1 MQATSPVQE
10 RRSCARPNVT
20 HHHPLPGLRRHMLSL
35 LALAIAG
42 AAQASPNSEV
52 TSVNLPGTLQSA
64 IGCGADWDPACE
76 ASELSYDETNDLW
89 LGTFTLPAGNYEYKV
104 ALNGGWDENYGA
116 NGDAGGGNIPLEIA
130 AEREVQFIYD
140 HETHW
145 IADNVRHSIVTA
157 AGDFQ
162 SALGCPGDW
171 QPECLH
177 SLMQD
182 VDGDGVYTLLTDQIP
197 AGDYQMKAALHQ
209 GWEESYGQDGGNIA
223 FTVED
228 GKEIYFAFDSNT
240 KKVVV
245 STDGVPRG
253 DLTTDK
259 AHWVDTNTILWPV
272 TVPEGGSAKL
282 VSSADAA
289 LTLGPDGVA
298 GDSEVALALN
308 TDGVTDTTA
317 AKFPHLSNSTA
328 FTVPATAD
336 IAELIKGQ
344 LAIAIFDADGAI
356 VDATGI
362 QTPGLLDAAFAY
374 DGTLGASVG
383 ENAIEFAL
391 WAPTAKSVKVHLF
404 DTAEQFES
412 SSHIEMSETDGVW
425 TASTSIDWDRKF
437 YMYEVEVYSYA
448 TREIET
454 NWVTDPYS
462 LSLSTNSRK
471 SQIVNLNDDDLKPE
485 GWDSLMKPILAAP
498 EDISIYELHVR
509 DFSIKDDM
517 VSEAAR
523 GTFAAFA
530 EDGRGSL
537 HLAELAAAGLTHVH
551 LLPAFDFAT
560 VNEERSEL
568 KTTEDLSVYAPDSTE
583 QQAAVNAI
591 RDEDGFNWG
600 YDPLHFTVPEGSYS
614 TNPNGVQRIIEF
626 REMVQSLSEMGLRVV
641 MDVVYNHTS
650 SFAQYDNSI
659 LDKIVPGY
667 YHRRNGEGFVEMSS
681 CCANTASEH
690 TMMEK
695 LMRDSMKTWATAYKV
710 DSFRFDLMGHH
721 TKENIQNIAS
731 DLQALTTE
739 TDGVDGSSIYLYG
752 EGWNFG
758 EVVDDAR
765 FVQARQGN
773 MAGTGVGTFNDRI
786 RDSVRGGN
794 PFGGFEEQGFGTGL
808 FTDSNGKFG
817 GDDERATLLTLADK
831 VRISLAGNLADYVL
845 ETSDGSE
852 MTGAELI
859 YNGQPTGY
867 TADPQESI
875 NYVAAHDNE
884 TLFDGIQIKANSTT
898 SVAERVRLQNFST
911 SLVMFAQGVP
921 FIHAGQEILRSKSM
935 DRDSYNSG
943 DWFNAI
949 DFSLTTDNWGAGLPI
964 ADKNEDNWEL
974 MAPLLANPDIAP
986 QQADREFALAVFK
999 EWLQI
1004 RRSSGLFRLP
1014 TKEAVQSVVSFAN
1027 TGPEQIPG
1035 LIAMHLNDPAGDF
1048 DEETSQILVLFNGGA
1063 EAQTFTLESA
1073 AELPFALH
1081 PVQQDSADAAL
1092 VEATVEAG
1100 VFTVPARTTAV
1111 FTLSRADDTSI
1122 PEEEEEEEVEQPE
1135 NPGNSSSGGATGFAL
1150 LALIAAALL
1159 RRRRI

>member
-1 MQATSPVQE
+1 MQASSHTQE
-10 RRSCARPNVT
+10 QAGRARRT
-20 HHHPLPGLRRHMLSL
+20 PLISI
-35 LALAIAG
+35 LALAIAATSHS
-42 AAQASPNSEV
+42 AAQASTNSELAM
-52 TSVNLPGTLQSA
+52 VNIPGTVQTA
-64 IGCGADWDPACE
+64 IGCGGDWDPACE
-76 ASELSYDETNDLW
+76 ASQLTYDVEDDLW
-89 LGTFTLPAGNYEYKV
+89 QGTFTLPAGDYEYKV
-104 ALNGGWDENYGA
+104 AINGNWDENYGGYA
-116 NGDAGGGNIPLEIA
+116 DAGGGNIPLSLA
-130 AEREVQFIYD
+130 AEQVVKFIYD
-140 HETHW
+140 HETNW
-145 IADNVRHSIVTA
+145 IADNVRHAIATA
-157 AGDFQ
+157 VGNFQ

-171 QPECLH
+171 QPQCLQT
-177 SLMQD
+177 LLQD
-182 VDGDGVYTLLTDQIP
+182 VDGDGVYTLITDAIP
-197 AGDYQMKAALHQ
+197 AGDYEMKVALNET
-209 GWEESYGQDGGNIA
+209 WDESYGANGGNIA
-223 FTVED
+223 FTAEA
-228 GKEIYFAFDSNT
+228 GKEIYFAFDSNS
-240 KKVVV
+240 KSVVV

-259 AHWVDTNTILWPV
+259 AHWVDATTILWPV
-272 TVPEGGSAKL
+272 SLPEGGSAKL
-282 VSSADAA
+282 VASDSAA
-289 LTLGPDGVA
+289 LSLGPDGISGDVEAALTVNAA
-298 GDSEVALALN
+298 GASDAAI
-308 TDGVTDTTA
+308 
-317 AKFPHLSNSTA
+317 AKFPHLANATA
-328 FTVPATAD
+328 FTVPENAD
-336 IAELIKGQ
+336 IAALVKGQ
-344 LAIAIFDADGAI
+344 LAVAIYDGEGNI

-362 QTPGLLDAAFAY
+362 QMPGLLDAAFAF
-374 DGTLGASVG
+374 DGTLGATVG
-383 ENAIEFAL
+383 DDAIDFAL
-391 WAPTAKSVKVHLF
+391 WAPTARSVKVHLF
-404 DTAEQFES
+404 DSGDQFEPS
-412 SSHIEMSETDGVW
+412 ASIEMAETNGVW
-425 TASTSIDWDRKF
+425 SASTSIDWNRKF
-437 YMYEVEVYSYA
+437 YLYEVEVYSYA
-448 TREIET
+448 TRKIET
-454 NWVTDPYS
+454 NWVSDPYS
-462 LSLSTNSRK
+462 LSLSTNSHK
-471 SQIVNLNDDDLKPE
+471 SQIVNLNDADLKPE
-485 GWDSLMKPILAAP
+485 GWDSIAKPSLAAP
-498 EDISIYELHVR
+498 EDISVYELHVR
-509 DFSIKDDM
+509 DFSIADDM

-523 GTFAAFA
+523 GTFAAFS

-560 VNEERSEL
+560 VNEDRAAL

-614 TNPNGVQRIIEF
+614 TDPNGVQRIIEF
-626 REMVQSLSEMGLRVV
+626 REMVQSLSDMGLRVV

-667 YHRRNGEGFVEMSS
+667 YHRRNGEGYVEMSS

-710 DSFRFDLMGHH
+710 DGFRFDLMGHH
-721 TKENIQNIAS
+721 SKQNILNVAS
-731 DLQALTTE
+731 DLEALTVE
-739 TDGVDGSSIYLYG
+739 VDGVDGSSMYLYG

-765 FVQARQGN
+765 FVQARQAN
-773 MAGTGVGTFNDRI
+773 MAGTGVGTFNDRL

-831 VRISLAGNLADYVL
+831 VRITLAGNLADYVL
-845 ETSDGSE
+845 ETSDGTE
-852 MTGAELI
+852 LTGAELV

-898 SVAERVRLQNFST
+898 SLADRVRLQNFST

-949 DFSLTTDNWGAGLPI
+949 DFSLATDNWAAGLPI
-964 ADKNEDNWEL
+964 ADKNEDKWTL

-986 QQADREFALAVFK
+986 QQSDREFALAVFK

-1004 RRSSGLFRLP
+1004 RASSGLFRLP

-1035 LIAMHLNDPAGDF
+1035 LIAMHLNDAAGDF
-1048 DEETSQILVLFNGGA
+1048 DAETSQILVLFNGGA
-1063 EAQTFTLESA
+1063 EAQEFTLESA
-1073 AELPFALH
+1073 ADLPFALH
-1081 PVQQDSADAAL
+1081 PVQQESADAVLEA
-1092 VEATVEAG
+1092 ATVEAG
-1100 VFTVPARTTAV
+1100 VFSVPARTTAV
-1111 FTLSRADDTSI
+1111 FTLARADDTSI
-1122 PEEEEEEEVEQPE
+1122 VDEEDEQGE
-1135 NPGNSSSGGATGFAL
+1135 QEDEQEQDQDRGSRGGATGFAL
-1150 LALIAAALL
+1150 LALLAAALM

>member
-1 MQATSPVQE
+1 MQASSRASGRTP
-10 RRSCARPNVT
+10 RAR
-20 HHHPLPGLRRHMLSL
+20 HIHAASL
-35 LALAIAG
+35 LAIAIA
-42 AAQASPNSEV
+42 ASAHSNAQTANSEL
-52 TSVNLPGTLQSA
+52 SMVNIPGSIQTP
-64 IGCGADWDPACE
+64 IGCAADWDAACE
-76 ASELSYDETNDLW
+76 VSQLTYDANDDLW
-89 LGTFTLPAGNYEYKV
+89 RGTYTLPAGDYEYKV
-104 ALNGGWDENYGA
+104 AINGSWDENYGGNADA
-116 NGDAGGGNIPLEIA
+116 NGGNIPLSIA
-130 AEREVQFIYD
+130 TEQEVNFFYD
-140 HETHW
+140 HESNW
-145 IADNVRHSIVTA
+145 IADNVRHTIVAA

-162 SALGCPGDW
+162 SELGCPGDW
-171 QPECLH
+171 QPECLQTW
-177 SLMQD
+177 LQD
-182 VDGDGVYTLLTDQIP
+182 VDGDGIYTFITDVLP
-197 AGDYQMKAALHQ
+197 AGDYQMKAALNE
-209 GWEESYGQDGGNIA
+209 GWEESYGDSSGNNIA
-223 FTVED
+223 FTAEE

-240 KKVVV
+240 NNVVV

-259 AHWVDTNTILWPV
+259 AHWVDANTIVWPV
-272 TVPEGGSAKL
+272 TLPEGGSAML
-282 VSSADAA
+282 VASDSAA
-289 LTLGPDGVA
+289 LTLGPDGVS
-298 GDSEVALALN
+298 GDIEIAMAHSADGMSESAS
-308 TDGVTDTTA
+308 
-317 AKFPHLSNSTA
+317 AKFPHLTNATA
-328 FTVPATAD
+328 FTLPADTD
-336 IAELIKGQ
+336 IEALVRGQ
-344 LAIAIFDADGAI
+344 LAVALFDAEGNI
-356 VDATGI
+356 VDTTGI
-362 QTPGLLDAAFAY
+362 QTPGVLDAAFAY
-374 DGTLGASVG
+374 DGALGSTVG
-383 ENAIEFAL
+383 EDAIEFAL

-404 DTAEQFES
+404 DNAGQLEPTAY
-412 SSHIEMSETDGVW
+412 IEMTADNGVW
-425 TASTSIDWDRKF
+425 SASTSIDWDRKF

-448 TREIET
+448 TRAIEN

-462 LSLSTNSRK
+462 LSLSTNSHK
-471 SQIVNLNDDDLKPE
+471 SQIVNLNDEDLKPE
-485 GWDSLMKPILAAP
+485 GWDSVMKPSLSAA

-509 DFSIKDDM
+509 DFSIADDM
-517 VSEAAR
+517 VSEGAR
-523 GTFAAFA
+523 GTFAAFT
-530 EDGRGSL
+530 ENGRGSL
-537 HLAELAAAGLTHVH
+537 HLAELAAAGLSHVH

-560 VNEERSEL
+560 VNEEKSAQAV
-568 KTTEDLSVYAPDSTE
+568 TEDLSVYAADSTE

-591 RDEDGFNWG
+591 RDQDGFNWG

-614 TNPNGVQRIIEF
+614 TDPNGVQRIVEF
-626 REMVQSLSEMGLRVV
+626 REMVQSLSDMGLRVV

-721 TKENIQNIAS
+721 SKENILNVAS
-731 DLQALTTE
+731 DLQALTLE
-739 TDGVDGSSIYLYG
+739 TDGVDGSSMYLYG

-831 VRISLAGNLADYVL
+831 VRITLAGNLADYVL
-845 ETSDGSE
+845 ETSDGTELS
-852 MTGAELI
+852 GAELI

-898 SVAERVRLQNFST
+898 SVADRVRLQNFST
-911 SLVMFAQGVP
+911 SLVLLAQGVP

-949 DFSLTTDNWGAGLPI
+949 DFSLATDNWGAGLPI
-964 ADKNEDNWEL
+964 ADKNEDNWGL

-986 QQADREFALAVFK
+986 QQTDREFALTVFK
-999 EWLQI
+999 DWLQI
-1004 RRSSGLFRLP
+1004 RASSGLFRLP
-1014 TKEAVQSVVSFAN
+1014 TGEAVQSVVSFAN

-1035 LIAMHLNDPAGDF
+1035 LIAMHLNDAAGDF
-1048 DEETSQILVLFNGGA
+1048 DAETSQILVLFNGGA
-1063 EAQTFTLESA
+1063 ETQEFTLESA

-1081 PVQQDSADAAL
+1081 PVQQASADTAL
-1092 VEATVEAG
+1092 ENAFVEAG

-1111 FTLSRADDTSI
+1111 FTLARTDDTSI
-1122 PEEEEEEEVEQPE
+1122 PVEEEEEVQEEEQPQD
-1135 NPGNSSSGGATGFAL
+1135 NNGSSGGAAGIAL
-1150 LALIAAALL
+1150 FGLLIAALL
-1159 RRRRI
+1159 RRRRF

>member
-1 MQATSPVQE
+1 MQASSHTREHAGRARRAQITSF
-10 RRSCARPNVT
+10 
-20 HHHPLPGLRRHMLSL
+20 
-35 LALAIAG
+35 LALAIA
-42 AAQASPNSEV
+42 AATHSAAHASTNSEL
-52 TSVNLPGTLQSA
+52 SMANIPGTIQPA
-64 IGCGADWDPACE
+64 IGCGGEWDPACE
-76 ASELSYDETNDLW
+76 ASQLTYDANDDLW
-89 LGTFTLPAGNYEYKV
+89 QGSYTLPAGDYEYKV
-104 ALNGGWDENYGA
+104 AINGNWDENYGA
-116 NGDAGGGNIPLEIA
+116 YADANGGNISLNVA
-130 AEREVQFIYD
+130 AEQVVKFIYD
-140 HETHW
+140 HESNW
-145 IADNVRHSIVTA
+145 IADNLRHTIVTA

-162 SALGCPGDW
+162 SELGCPGDW
-171 QPECLH
+171 QPDCLQ
-177 SLMQD
+177 SWLQD
-182 VDGDGVYTLLTDQIP
+182 VDGDGVYTFITSEIP
-197 AGDYQMKAALHQ
+197 AGTYQMKAALNE
-209 GWEESYGQDGGNIA
+209 GWDESYGQNGNNIE
-223 FTVED
+223 FTVEA
-228 GKEIYFAFDSNT
+228 GKDVYFAFDSNS
-240 KKVVV
+240 KSVVV

-253 DLTTDK
+253 DLSTDK
-259 AHWVDTNTILWPV
+259 AHWVDGSTILWPV
-272 TVPEGGSAKL
+272 SLPEGGSAKL
-282 VSSADAA
+282 VASESAA
-289 LTLGPDGVA
+289 LTLGPEGVG
-298 GDSEVALALN
+298 GDVEVALTLN
-308 TDGVTDTTA
+308 ASGASA
-317 AKFPHLSNSTA
+317 ATLGKFPHLANATA
-328 FTVPATAD
+328 FTVPASAD
-336 IAELIKGQ
+336 IAALVKGQ
-344 LAIAIFDADGAI
+344 LAIAIFDAEGAI

-362 QTPGLLDAAFAY
+362 QMPGLLDAAFAY
-374 DGTLGASVG
+374 DGTLGATVA
-383 ENAIEFAL
+383 EDAIEFAL

-404 DTAEQFES
+404 NTGDQYEPTT
-412 SSHIEMSETDGVW
+412 HVEMTEDNGVW

-448 TREIET
+448 TREIEN
-454 NWVTDPYS
+454 NWVSDPYS
-462 LSLSTNSRK
+462 LSLSTNSYK
-471 SQIVNLNDDDLKPE
+471 SQIVDLNDEDLKPE
-485 GWDSLMKPILAAP
+485 GWDSVTKPSLSAA

-509 DFSIKDDM
+509 DFSIADDM

-560 VNEERSEL
+560 VNEDRSAL
-568 KTTEDLSVYAPDSTE
+568 KTTEDISVYAADSTE

-614 TNPNGVQRIIEF
+614 TDPNGVQRIIEF
-626 REMVQSLSEMGLRVV
+626 REMVQSLSDMGLRVV

-667 YHRRNGEGFVEMSS
+667 YHRRNGEGAVEMSS

-710 DSFRFDLMGHH
+710 DGFRFDLMGHH
-721 TKENIQNIAS
+721 SKENILNVAA
-731 DLQALTTE
+731 DLEALTTE

-758 EVVDDAR
+758 EVENDAR
-765 FVQARQGN
+765 FIQARQAN
-773 MAGTGVGTFNDRI
+773 MADTGVGTFNDRL

-845 ETSDGSE
+845 ETSDGTE
-852 MTGAELI
+852 LTGAELL

-867 TADPQESI
+867 TGDPQESI

-884 TLFDGIQIKANSTT
+884 TLLDGIQIKANSTT
-898 SVAERVRLQNFST
+898 SLADRVRLQNFSN
-911 SLVMFAQGVP
+911 SLVMLAQGVP

-943 DWFNAI
+943 DWFNAL
-949 DFSLTTDNWGAGLPI
+949 DFSLETDNWAAGLPI
-964 ADKNEDNWEL
+964 ADKNEDKWAL

-986 QQADREFALAVFK
+986 QKSDREFALAVFK

-1004 RRSSGLFRLP
+1004 RASSGLFRLP

-1035 LIAMHLNDPAGDF
+1035 LIVMHLNDPVGDY
-1048 DEETSQILVLFNGGA
+1048 DEDTSQILVLFNGSA
-1063 EAQTFTLESA
+1063 EVQAFSLESA
-1073 AELPFALH
+1073 ADLPFALH
-1081 PVQQDSADAAL
+1081 AVQQESADAAL
-1092 VEATVEAG
+1092 AEASVEAG
-1100 VFTVPARTTAV
+1100 VFTIPARTTAV
-1111 FTLSRADDTSI
+1111 FTLSRADDSSI
-1122 PEEEEEEEVEQPE
+1122 TVEEEDEGEDQEDED
-1135 NPGNSSSGGATGFAL
+1135 NGSNGGATGFAL
-1150 LALIAAALL
+1150 LVLLAAALL
-1159 RRRRI
+1159 RRRRF

>member
-1 MQATSPVQE
+1 M
-10 RRSCARPNVT
+10 
-20 HHHPLPGLRRHMLSL
+20 
-35 LALAIAG
+35 
-42 AAQASPNSEV
+42 
-52 TSVNLPGTLQSA
+52 VNIPGTIQTP
-64 IGCGADWDPACE
+64 IGCAGDWDPACE
-76 ASELSYDETNDLW
+76 ASQLSYDAIDDLW
-89 LGTFTLPAGNYEYKV
+89 RGTYTLPAGDYEYKV
-104 ALNGGWDENYGA
+104 AINGTWDENYGGYA
-116 NGDAGGGNIPLEIA
+116 DAGGGNIPLNIA
-130 AEREVQFIYD
+130 AERAVTFIYD
-140 HETHW
+140 HATNW

-162 SALGCPGDW
+162 SELGCPGDW
-171 QPECLH
+171 QPDCLQTW
-177 SLMQD
+177 LQD
-182 VDGDGVYTLLTDQIP
+182 VDGDGVYTFITDALP
-197 AGDYQMKAALHQ
+197 AGDYQMKAALNE
-209 GWEESYGQDGGNIA
+209 GWDESYGDANGQNIA
-223 FTVED
+223 FTAEA
-228 GKEIYFAFDSNT
+228 GKEVYFAFDSNT

-259 AHWVDTNTILWPV
+259 AHWVDGDTIVWPV
-272 TVPEGGSAKL
+272 TLPEGGSAQL
-282 VSSADAA
+282 VASTSAT
-289 LTLGPDGVA
+289 LTLGPDGVT
-298 GDSEVALALN
+298 GDTAILLTHNTSGPAEAVSE
-308 TDGVTDTTA
+308 
-317 AKFPHLSNSTA
+317 KFPHLANATT
-328 FTVPATAD
+328 FTVPTDVD
-336 IAELIKGQ
+336 IHALIKGQ
-344 LAIAIFDADGAI
+344 LAVAIFDAEGAI
-356 VDATGI
+356 VDATGV
-362 QTPGLLDAAFAY
+362 QTPGVLDAQFAY
-374 DGTLGASVG
+374 DGTLGATVG

-391 WAPTAKSVKVHLF
+391 WAPTAKSVRVHLF
-404 DTAEQFES
+404 DSGDQYAPTTQVDMTENN
-412 SSHIEMSETDGVW
+412 GVW

-448 TREIET
+448 TRKIEN

-462 LSLSTNSRK
+462 LSLSTNSYK
-471 SQIVNLNDDDLKPE
+471 SQIVNLNDDDLKPAD
-485 GWDSLMKPILAAP
+485 WDSLAKPALSSA
-498 EDISIYELHVR
+498 EDISVYELHVR
-509 DFSIKDDM
+509 DFSIKDDL
-517 VSEAAR
+517 VSAPAR

-530 EDGRGSL
+530 EDGRGTL

-560 VNEERSEL
+560 VNEDRSAQ
-568 KTTEDLSVYAPDSTE
+568 KDTGDLSVYAPDSTE

-600 YDPLHFTVPEGSYS
+600 YDPLHFTVPEGSYA
-614 TNPNGVQRIIEF
+614 TDPNGVQRILEF
-626 REMVQSLSEMGLRVV
+626 REMVQSLSDMGLRVV

-650 SFAQYDNSI
+650 SFAQYNNSI

-667 YHRRNGEGFVEMSS
+667 YHRRNSEGFVEMSS

-721 TKENIQNIAS
+721 TKQNILNVAS
-731 DLQALTTE
+731 DLQALTPE
-739 TDGVDGSSIYLYG
+739 ADGVDGSSIYLYG

-758 EVVDDAR
+758 EVVDDTR
-765 FVQARQGN
+765 FVQARQSN
-773 MAGTGVGTFNDRI
+773 MAGTGVGTFNDRL

-817 GDDERATLLTLADK
+817 SGDERATLLTLADK
-831 VRISLAGNLADYVL
+831 VRISLAGNLADYLL
-845 ETSDGSE
+845 ETSDGTTL
-852 MTGAELI
+852 TGAELI

-898 SVAERVRLQNFST
+898 TVADRVRLQNFST
-911 SLVMFAQGVP
+911 SLVMLAQGVP

-949 DFSLTTDNWGAGLPI
+949 DYSLATDNWGAGLPI
-964 ADKNEDNWEL
+964 ADKNQDHWGL

-1004 RRSSGLFRLP
+1004 RASSGLFRLP
-1014 TKEAVQSVVSFAN
+1014 TKEAVQAVVSFAN
-1027 TGPEQIPG
+1027 TGPDQIPG
-1035 LIAMHLNDPAGDF
+1035 LIAMHLNDPAGEF

-1063 EAQTFTLESA
+1063 EAQEFTLASA
-1073 AELPFALH
+1073 TDLPFTLH
-1081 PVQQDSADAAL
+1081 EVQQASADTAL
-1092 VEATVEAG
+1092 ATASVTDG

-1111 FTLSRADDTSI
+1111 FSLAREDDSSI
-1122 PEEEEEEEVEQPE
+1122 PEDEEDTDQGEDE
-1135 NPGNSSSGGATGFAL
+1135 NENEGNDSSGGATGFAL
-1150 LALIAAALL
+1150 LALLAAALL

>member
-1 MQATSPVQE
+1 M
-10 RRSCARPNVT
+10 
-20 HHHPLPGLRRHMLSL
+20 
-35 LALAIAG
+35 
-42 AAQASPNSEV
+42 
-52 TSVNLPGTLQSA
+52 VNIPGTIQTA
-64 IGCGADWDPACE
+64 IGCAGDWDPACE
-76 ASELSYDETNDLW
+76 VSQLTYDASDDLW
-89 LGTFTLPAGNYEYKV
+89 QGAYTLPAGDYEYKV
-104 ALNGGWDENYGA
+104 AIDGGWDENYGA
-116 NGDAGGGNIPLEIA
+116 YADANGGNIPLNIA
-130 AEREVQFIYD
+130 AEREVKFIYD
-140 HETHW
+140 HETNW

-162 SALGCPGDW
+162 SELGCPGDW
-171 QPECLH
+171 QPDCLQTW
-177 SLMQD
+177 LQD
-182 VDGDGVYTLLTDQIP
+182 VDGDGVYTFITDALP
-197 AGDYQMKAALHQ
+197 AGDYQMKAALNE
-209 GWEESYGQDGGNIA
+209 GWDESYGDSSGNNIA
-223 FTVED
+223 FTAEA

-240 KKVVV
+240 KSVVV

-259 AHWVDTNTILWPV
+259 AHWVDASTIVWPV
-272 TVPEGGSAKL
+272 SLPEGGSARL
-282 VSSADAA
+282 VASDSAA

-298 GDSEVALALN
+298 GDTQVVLAHNASGLPES
-308 TDGVTDTTA
+308 VS
-317 AKFPHLSNSTA
+317 AKFPHLANATA
-328 FTVPATAD
+328 FTVPNSAD
-336 IAELIKGQ
+336 IAALLKGQ
-344 LAIAIFDADGAI
+344 LAVAIFDAEGNI
-356 VDATGI
+356 VDATGV
-362 QTPGLLDAAFAY
+362 QTPGVLDAVFAY
-374 DGTLGASVG
+374 DGTLGATVG
-383 ENAIEFAL
+383 ENSIDFAL

-404 DTAEQFES
+404 DSGDQSEPTT
-412 SSHIEMSETDGVW
+412 HIEMTSSNGVW

-448 TREIET
+448 TRKVET

-462 LSLSTNSRK
+462 LSLSTNSSK
-471 SQIVNLNDDDLKPE
+471 SQIVNLNDADLKPE
-485 GWDSLMKPILAAP
+485 GWDSVMKPSLSAA
-498 EDISIYELHVR
+498 EDISVYELHVR
-509 DFSIKDDM
+509 DFSIKDDT
-517 VSEAAR
+517 VSETAR

-530 EDGRGSL
+530 EGGRGSL

-560 VNEERSEL
+560 VNEDRSAL
-568 KTTEDLSVYAPDSTE
+568 KTTGDLSVYAADSTE

-614 TNPNGVQRIIEF
+614 TDPEGVQRIIEF
-626 REMVQSLSEMGLRVV
+626 REMVQSLSDMGLRVV

-667 YHRRNGEGFVEMSS
+667 YHRRNGEGYVEMSS

-710 DSFRFDLMGHH
+710 DGFRFDLMGHH
-721 TKENIQNIAS
+721 SKENILNVAA
-731 DLQALTTE
+731 DMEALTTE
-739 TDGVDGSSIYLYG
+739 TDGVDGSAIYLYG

-765 FVQARQGN
+765 FVQARQAN
-773 MAGTGVGTFNDRI
+773 MAGTGVGTFNDRM

-831 VRISLAGNLADYVL
+831 VRVTLAGNLADYVL
-845 ETSDGSE
+845 ETSNGTE
-852 MTGAELI
+852 LTGAELI

-898 SVAERVRLQNFST
+898 SLADRVRLQNFSN
-911 SLVMFAQGVP
+911 SLVMLAQGVP

-949 DFSLTTDNWGAGLPI
+949 DFSLATDNWAAGLPI
-964 ADKNEDNWEL
+964 ADKNEDKWGL
-974 MAPLLANPDIAP
+974 MGPLLADPAIAP
-986 QQADREFALAVFK
+986 QQSDREFALAVFK
-999 EWLQI
+999 DWLQI
-1004 RRSSGLFRLP
+1004 RNSSGLFRLP

-1035 LIAMHLNDPAGDF
+1035 LIAMHLNDATGDF

-1063 EAQTFTLESA
+1063 EAQEFTLASA

-1081 PVQQDSADAAL
+1081 PVQQESADAAL
-1092 VEATVEAG
+1092 ADASVEAG

-1111 FTLSRADDTSI
+1111 FTLARADDTSI
-1122 PEEEEEEEVEQPE
+1122 IVDEEEENEQQE
-1135 NPGNSSSGGATGFAL
+1135 DNDQGSGNGSRGGATGFAL
-1150 LALIAAALL
+1150 LALLAAALL
-1159 RRRRI
+1159 RRRRV

>member
-1 MQATSPVQE
+1 MQASSRTRGRK
-10 RRSCARPNVT
+10 RRACHIRTV
-20 HHHPLPGLRRHMLSL
+20 SL
-35 LALAIAG
+35 LAIAISASAG
-42 AAQASPNSEV
+42 STAQTTNSEL
-52 TSVNLPGTLQSA
+52 SLVNIPGTIQTP
-64 IGCGADWDPACE
+64 IGCAGDWDPACE
-76 ASELSYDETNDLW
+76 ASQLSYDANDDLW
-89 LGTFTLPAGNYEYKV
+89 RGTYTLPAGDYEYKV
-104 ALNGGWDENYGA
+104 AINGSWDENYGGYA
-116 NGDAGGGNIPLEIA
+116 DAGGGNIPLNLA
-130 AEREVQFIYD
+130 AERSVTFIYD
-140 HETHW
+140 HATNW

-162 SALGCPGDW
+162 SELGCPGDW
-171 QPECLH
+171 QPDCLQTW
-177 SLMQD
+177 LQD
-182 VDGDGVYTLLTDQIP
+182 VDGDGIYTFITDALP
-197 AGDYQMKAALHQ
+197 AGDYQMKAALNE
-209 GWEESYGQDGGNIA
+209 GWDESYGDANGQNIA
-223 FTVED
+223 FTAEA
-228 GKEIYFAFDSNT
+228 GKEVYFAFDSNT
-240 KKVVV
+240 KNVVV

-259 AHWVDTNTILWPV
+259 AHWVDSNTIVWPV
-272 TVPEGGSAKL
+272 TLPEGGSAQL
-282 VSSADAA
+282 VASTSAT
-289 LTLGPDGVA
+289 LTLGPDGVTGDTAIPLTHNA
-298 GDSEVALALN
+298 GGPAEAVSE
-308 TDGVTDTTA
+308 
-317 AKFPHLSNSTA
+317 KFPHLANATT
-328 FTVPATAD
+328 FTVPTDAD
-336 IAELIKGQ
+336 IHALVKGQ
-344 LAIAIFDADGAI
+344 LAVAIFDAEGTI
-356 VDATGI
+356 VDATGV
-362 QTPGLLDAAFAY
+362 QTPGVLDAQFAY
-374 DGTLGASVG
+374 EGTLGAMVG

-391 WAPTAKSVKVHLF
+391 WAPTAKSVRVHLF
-404 DTAEQFES
+404 DSGDQYAPTTQVDMTENN
-412 SSHIEMSETDGVW
+412 GVW

-448 TREIET
+448 TRKIEN

-462 LSLSTNSRK
+462 LSLSTNSYK

-485 GWDSLMKPILAAP
+485 GWDSLMKPALAKA
-498 EDISIYELHVR
+498 EDISVYELHVR
-509 DFSIKDDM
+509 DFSIEDDM
-517 VSEAAR
+517 VSEPAR

-560 VNEERSEL
+560 VNEAREEL
-568 KTTEDLSVYAPDSTE
+568 KTTGDLSVYAADSTE

-614 TNPNGVQRIIEF
+614 TDPNGVQRIIEF
-626 REMVQSLSEMGLRVV
+626 REMVQSLSDMGLRVV

-721 TKENIQNIAS
+721 SKENILNVAS
-731 DLQALTTE
+731 DLQALTLE
-739 TDGVDGSSIYLYG
+739 ADGVDGSSMYLYG

-765 FVQARQGN
+765 FVQARQSN
-773 MAGTGVGTFNDRI
+773 MAGTGVGTFNDRL

-831 VRISLAGNLADYVL
+831 VRISLAGNLADYAL
-845 ETSDGSE
+845 ETSVGTTL
-852 MTGAELI
+852 TGAELI

-867 TADPQESI
+867 TGDPQESI

-898 SVAERVRLQNFST
+898 TVADRVRLQNFST
-911 SLVMFAQGVP
+911 SLVMLAQGVP

-949 DFSLTTDNWGAGLPI
+949 DYSLATDNWGAGLPI
-964 ADKNEDNWEL
+964 ADKNQDHWGL

-1004 RRSSGLFRLP
+1004 RASSGLFRLP

-1027 TGPEQIPG
+1027 TGPDQIPG
-1035 LIAMHLNDPAGDF
+1035 LIAMHLNDPAGEF
-1048 DEETSQILVLFNGGA
+1048 DADTSQILVLFNGGA
-1063 EAQTFTLESA
+1063 EDQEFTLASA
-1073 AELPFALH
+1073 TDLPFTLH
-1081 PVQQDSADAAL
+1081 EVQQASADTAL
-1092 VEATVEAG
+1092 ATASVTDG

-1111 FTLSRADDTSI
+1111 FSLAREDDSSI
-1122 PEEEEEEEVEQPE
+1122 PEDEEDTDQGEDE
-1135 NPGNSSSGGATGFAL
+1135 NEDEGNDSSGGATGFAL
-1150 LALIAAALL
+1150 LALLAAALL